1 MAYNDFTFQI
11 DNILHRICAGLQIS
25 DTQRTKAKDRYDGVA
40 RLLGSDDSPFLRR
53 DLSIY
58 SQGSL
63 KIGTTVKPIG
73 KSEYDLDLV
82 CQIAMGKEEMDPV
95 RLLDLM
101 YIRLREDGRYTHL
114 VEKMNRCVRLN
125 YADEFH
131 MDILPALPDRALNAP
146 EGCVHVPDREAQDWS
161 PSNPSGYAEWFEDQA
176 KRVTVQAF
184 EDYQKGMGVRADV
197 NVEELP
203 EEEAF
208 LTKPALK
215 RAVQLMKRSRDIMF
229 EKSPKLAPISVVITT
244 LAGEFY
250 EGTASVKDTLIHILG
265 RIIHACDEAAPHRIV
280 VRNPT
285 NLKEDFSE
293 KWDEHP
299 ERYHAFTRWTK
310 TLYAGLIEA
319 QEVEGKGMDEAA
331 EILSRLFGNTRVEK
345 AFRDQALAMR
355 KQRETGNLGIAA
367 GGLTIMSSSDN
378 AAPVRDHT
386 FHCE

>member
-25 DTQRTKAKDRYDGVA
+25 DTQRTKAKERYEGVA
-40 RLLGSDDSPFLRR
+40 RLLGSDDSPFLQR

-63 KIGTTVKPIG
+63 KIGTTVKPMG

-95 RLLDLM
+95 KLLDLM

-131 MDILPALPDRALNAP
+131 MDILPALPDLDPAAP
-146 EGCVHVPDREAQDWS
+146 RGCVHVPDREAEDWS
-161 PSNPSGYAEWFEDQA
+161 ASNPSGYADWFEDRT
-176 KRVTVQAF
+176 KRITVQAF
-184 EDYQKGMGVRADV
+184 RDYQKGMGVRVDV
-197 NVEELP
+197 DVEELP

-229 EKSPKLAPISVVITT
+229 KDSPELAPISIVITT

-265 RIIHACDEAAPHRIV
+265 RIIHACDEVAPRRIV

-285 NLKEDFSE
+285 NLNEDFSE
-293 KWDEHP
+293 KWDAHP
-299 ERYHAFTRWTK
+299 ERYRAFTTWSR
-310 TLYAGLIEA
+310 TLYAGMIEA
-319 QEVEGKGMDEAA
+319 QQAEGKGMDKAA
-331 EILSRLFGNTRVEK
+331 KILSSLFGNVRVEK
-345 AFRDQALAMR
+345 AFRDQALAIR
-355 KQRETGNLGIAA
+355 QQRETGNLGVAA
-367 GGLTIMSSSDN
+367 GGLTIVSSDK
-378 AAPVRDHT
+378 AAPIRDHT
-386 FHCE
+386 FHCG